1 MKIQLNRIELL
12 TRPVP
17 IQAYGQQAATSSAE
31 VTKAELLDTVTNT
44 DGEEKTVAAQ
54 SMWSKKSTT
63 YVYTMTFAYGNQKTD
78 WNYASTNH
86 NLKWKTVIS
95 IIFYSMSMCD

>member
-1 MKIQLNRIELL
+1 
-12 TRPVP
+12 
-17 IQAYGQQAATSSAE
+17 
-31 VTKAELLDTVTNT
+31 
-44 DGEEKTVAAQ
+44 
-54 SMWSKKSTT
+54 MWSKKSTT
-63 YVYTMTFAYGNQKTD
+63 YVYTMTFAYDNQKTD